1 MMAQMQKRTT
11 ILAIRMSAIVLLVTL
26 LGSALALLIR
36 KEQSLITMLGYR
48 NKIKHN
54 VIAMRDNS
62 RLLTEQMT
70 AFRRQIRTDHLQ
82 RSAEMQLFLRL
93 DQIKTDLKPL
103 EMNVT
108 PVESKDGAHSIG
120 FTLKLPASSYETSI
134 NTMGRLQTELF
145 PFVIY
150 KGTSFNA
157 VPGTDFTVEGTVFMP
172 SLTGTKP

>member
-1 MMAQMQKRTT
+1 MMAQMQRRTT
-11 ILAIRMSAIVLLVTL
+11 ILAIRLSATVLLVAL

-54 VIAMRDNS
+54 LIAMRDNS
-62 RLLTEQMT
+62 RLLTEQIT
-70 AFRRQIRTDHLQ
+70 AFRQQIKTDHLQ

-93 DQIKTDLKPL
+93 DQINTDLKPL

-120 FTLKLPASSYETSI
+120 FTIKLPTSSYEASI
-134 NTMGRLQTELF
+134 NTMGRLQTRLF
-145 PFVIY
+145 PFVTF
-150 KGTSFNA
+150 KGASFSA
-157 VPGTDFTVEGTVFMP
+157 TPGTDFTVEGAVFMP
-172 SLTGTKP
+172 PLSGITP